1 MIKARD
7 IVRWLCGSLMTG
19 SLLLLAGCTEE
30 GSDAPQK
37 KDTCLLRLSSV
48 TRTGETRLSEGS
60 VKLFVTTA
68 NALYSAGGFSYT
80 TVGENTGVSVKED
93 TQHYLYGFMPNLAL
107 TSNVSATAD
116 DLNDD
121 YSKGADL
128 TLTGLPV
135 FSSDDICVIVG
146 VRRIRN
152 ITDTETAN
160 VMATEGNYGYL
171 SGISSE
177 NYVNLLVDHLYSQ
190 LTLQFNVD
198 KDYYAL
204 RRIKLKSVSLT
215 STYGE
220 MVNAKVMIRSGYGLR
235 DAYVIYEKNTG
246 GGDSDVH
253 PLFSSSTDDEI
264 LLPSDATGTA
274 AATLG
279 DNVVVNCAPCTFDAE
294 GTHLSITCTYD
305 VYDVKDNTIYNK
317 VRENCTATNKV
328 RLSGMGHGVK
338 RTVTVTVAPT
348 YLYVLSDNDLNNPT
362 IKTK

>member
-7 IVRWLCGSLMTG
+7 IVRWLCGSLMAG
-19 SLLLLAGCTEE
+19 GLLLPVGCTEE
-30 GSDAPQK
+30 GSDAPK
-37 KDTCLLRLSSV
+37 EKGSSLRLSSV
-48 TRTGETRLSEGS
+48 TRTGETRLSAGS

-68 NALYSAGGFSYT
+68 NDLYSSGGFSYT
-80 TVGENTGVSVKED
+80 TVGEETGVSVKED
-93 TQHYLYGFMPNLAL
+93 TQHYLYGFMPNLAV
-107 TSNVSATAD
+107 TSSLAMPD
-116 DLNDD
+116 DND
-121 YSKGADL
+121 YSSGADL

-135 FSSDDICVIVG
+135 FSSDDVCVIVG
-146 VRRIRN
+146 VRRIRD

-160 VMATEGNYGYL
+160 VMAEEGNYGYF

-190 LTLQFNVD
+190 LILQFNVD

-220 MVNAKVMIRSGYGLR
+220 MVNAKVMIRSGHGLR
-235 DAYVIYEKNTG
+235 DAYVIYEKNTSG
-246 GGDSDVH
+246 EAYDEH
-253 PLFSSSTDDEI
+253 QLYSSSSADDEI

-279 DNVVVNCAPCTFDAE
+279 DDVVVNCAPITFDAD
-294 GTHLSITCTYD
+294 GTYLSITCTYD
-305 VYDVKDNTIYNK
+305 VYDVQDNNVYNK
-317 VRENCTATNKV
+317 VRANCKATNKIK
-328 RLSGMGHGVK
+328 LSGMGHGVK

-348 YLYVLSDNDLNNPT
+348 YLYVLSDDDLNNPT